1 MPKGPKR
8 RRERGLGKQKYNHH
22 TAVPPG
28 GLTETSPSRHTVAVL
43 KVLQREMD
51 CLLKTSR
58 NGSPW
63 RPWQAIRAFLLRV
76 FLVVRVRSEVSSI
89 QQERGIRSIC
99 PYNLEKAH
107 LEFRFYSTSSRVQ
120 HKVSKPGGI
129 NEIPVE
135 VFEAVASKGCGLG
148 RLSGKVLFK
157 LPIPIPCG
165 KYEFSK
171 PCP

>member
-1 MPKGPKR
+1 MNQTRPVK
-8 RRERGLGKQKYNHH
+8 LGCVVGAKNCQ
-22 TAVPPG
+22 
-28 GLTETSPSRHTVAVL
+28 
-43 KVLQREMD
+43 LQWTKEY
-51 CLLKTSR
+51 S
-58 NGSPW
+58 W
-63 RPWQAIRAFLLRV
+63 
-76 FLVVRVRSEVSSI
+76 LVV
-89 QQERGIRSIC
+89 
-99 PYNLEKAH
+99 EKAH